1 MSLTVIYIHGF
12 NSSPQ
17 SLKAQQLK
25 AYCDRHQLGNSGYE
39 LLIPDIDSTP
49 KLAIEGLLRLIQ
61 RHSPSPILLIGSSLG
76 GYYSIY
82 LAQQFKNCAAVLIN
96 PAVYPY
102 RLLAKMLGEQQN
114 LYTGKKYQLT
124 PEHITQLLALDVNAL
139 KDPKRLLLLSQK
151 GDETLDYTEAV
162 VKLEG
167 IEQRVS
173 EAGNHSYEN
182 FNAVIPQLFEFA
194 EQHFLLGSIVNE

>member
-12 NSSPQ
+12 NSSAQ
-17 SLKAQQLK
+17 SLKAQQLS
-25 AYCDRHQLGNSGYE
+25 AYYNEHQLSLSGYE
-39 LLIPDIDSTP
+39 LLLPRIDFSP
-49 KLAIEGLLRLIQ
+49 KLAIDALSQLIEQ
-61 RHSPSPILLIGSSLG
+61 YSDSPVLLIGSSLG

-82 LAQQFKNCAAVLIN
+82 LAQKYENCVAVLIN

-102 RLLAKMLGEQQN
+102 LLLAQMLGEQQN
-114 LYTGKKYQLT
+114 LYTGEKYQLT
-124 PEHITQLLALDVNAL
+124 TEHITQLQALDVAQI

-151 GDETLDYTEAV
+151 GDETLDYGEAV
-162 VKLEG
+162 AKLAG
-167 IEQRVS
+167 VEQRVS

-182 FNAVIPQLFEFA
+182 FSAVIPQLFEFA